1 VSTPARGP
9 LWAITAFFNPAGS
22 PRRLANYRLFR
33 SALRVPLVAVELA
46 YGPDFELTTG
56 DADVLV
62 QRRGRD
68 VLWQKERLLNL
79 ALAVLPPSCAAVAWL
94 DADVVFAEADWAAA
108 TLAALDRFALLQ
120 PFSVV
125 HDAEGPVAPGD
136 GWGPPTR
143 RSLGRVLVDGAI
155 EPTQVATARL
165 AGEFRCTAG
174 LAWAARRETLDRH
187 GLYDAAIVGGGDRA
201 IVCAALGEWAGLR
214 EQHALGPRQ
223 WAHYLAWAG
232 PFHAAIRGQ
241 VGCVA
246 GALLN
251 LHHGARSARNYAGR
265 HAGLARFGLDPAVD
279 LARDEGGCWRWNTD
293 RPDLHGYVREY
304 LQGRGD

>member
-1 VSTPARGP
+1 MSTQGHGP

-22 PRRLANYRLFR
+22 TRRLGNFR
-33 SALRVPLVAVELA
+33 HFRRALRVPLVAVELA
-46 YGPDFELTTG
+46 YGPDFELTPG

-79 ALAVLPPSCAAVAWL
+79 ALEALPRSCEAVAWL
-94 DADVVFAEADWAAA
+94 DADVVFAEADWARA
-108 TLAALDRFALLQ
+108 TLAALDRVALLQ

-125 HDAEGPVAPGD
+125 HDAQGVLAAGD
-136 GWGPPTR
+136 GLGPPTR
-143 RSLGRVLVDGAI
+143 RSLGSVLVDGAI
-155 EPTQVATARL
+155 DPAQVATARL

-174 LAWAARRETLDRH
+174 LAWAARRELLDRH

-223 WAHYLAWAG
+223 WEHYLGWAG
-232 PFHAAIRGQ
+232 PFHAATRGQ
-241 VGCVA
+241 VGCVP

-251 LHHGARSARNYAGR
+251 LHHGPRTARNYAGR
-265 HAGLARFGLDPAVD
+265 HTGLARFGLDPAVD

-293 RPDLHGYVREY
+293 RPDLHGYVRDY
-304 LQGRGD
+304 LYSRGD

>member
-1 VSTPARGP
+1 VSNPGRGP

-22 PRRLANYRLFR
+22 ARRLANYRLFR

-46 YGPDFELTTG
+46 YGPGFELGPG
-56 DADVLV
+56 DADILV

-79 ALAVLPPSCAAVAWL
+79 ALEALPPSCAAVAWL
-94 DADVVFAEADWAAA
+94 DADVVFAQANWDRA
-108 TLAALDRFALLQ
+108 TLIALDRFALLQ

-125 HDAEGPVAPGD
+125 HDAEGAFAAGD

-143 RSLGRVLVDGAI
+143 RSLGSVLVDGAI
-155 EPTQVATARL
+155 RPAQVATARL
-165 AGEFRCTAG
+165 AGEYRCTAG
-174 LAWAARRETLDRH
+174 LAWAARRELLDAH

-201 IVCAALGEWAGLR
+201 IACAALGEWAGLSG
-214 EQHALGPRQ
+214 QHALGPRQ
-223 WAHYLAWAG
+223 WAHYLAWAR
-232 PFHAAIRGQ
+232 PFHDATRGR
-241 VGCVA
+241 VGCVP
-246 GALLN
+246 GGLLN
-251 LHHGARSARNYAGR
+251 LHHGPRTARNYAGR

-293 RPDLHGYVREY
+293 RPDLHEYVRDY
-304 LQGRGD
+304 LYSRGD